1 MIPFP
6 LNVQLT
12 PIIHEGSLL
21 HAFGYT
27 GGGEIKSFLPFLSNS
42 LIPHSK
48 SQLDITWLALMLY

>member
-27 GGGEIKSFLPFLSNS
+27 GGGGGDKIISPVS
-42 LIPHSK
+42 LK
-48 SQLDITWLALMLY
+48 